1 MAGFSIGKQNIA
13 VLGTVLA
20 VIFLGACYF
29 FLYIP
34 SNEKTVQERRFRCLQ
49 NIDGNIH
56 SKIESGFFQVNSLFK
71 TYPKYSLTLKTYI
84 DKYPKTNFTLI
95 PVRKLS
101 KKESQIFKTGIDS
114 LSSIAV
120 DFNSRQIILSVNK
133 YLKIKNRKTDS
144 PYRMEIRYRF
154 EQFIKP
160 LLLAGVFDNYVVFYS
175 DKTDSKIVY
184 ESFPSGLSFQK
195 RDSLLGV
202 KNGVVGPGVRSLK
215 VGGADYKVF
224 SQPVNIDDHSEWI
237 ISGFVLN
244 KNYQKEKN
252 QLPVSIVLFLLTAV
266 IIMIVSFPWLKLYHM
281 GNKDNL
287 TITDCLSTILVSMA
301 LMSLLFFI
309 LFKYT
314 LDSKPDISYQSRNCL
329 ANSISSAFTKELYT
343 AYIKLRGFDALYAEN
358 ETADIINLGKPNVK
372 IKRYYNNKTDSN
384 FSDRNFSDST
394 DKYEINKLTGLS
406 VNQVFWADSTGME
419 KNAWTTDSINAP
431 HLNLKSRAYFNR
443 IINNKTYGF
452 KNKEFYLDQL
462 ISRITGIFSS
472 VISMPTKVNN
482 TRVAAMSF
490 DMMSLKNVAMPDGYM
505 FAIIDSSG
513 KVLYHYL
520 AYRNLKENLKDEFA
534 DSTELVSSLQAKSD
548 TFFNAEYF
556 GKPYIIKIK
565 PIDNVP
571 YFIVVFEDNS
581 YSETRDT
588 EVYIFTI
595 AMLLCLFV
603 LLVLQFI
610 IISLVSSK
618 QSFLKKQLFETSW
631 IGPKVDLHRQY
642 NQAIISNAAIIFLL
656 IIFFKCCSFL
666 GYLYIL
672 LFSITFISIILNSI
686 FAIHYKKHNPYNYRF
701 KIIALRWLILF
712 VGVIDYVAWTTLNHG
727 SSKTSEHGIFKIFD
741 HNHFFVLLLF
751 ELLSLALC
759 TLICKF
765 SSYLL
770 EKARNLKPKY
780 SINWTFS
787 QSFALM
793 ATTGLVITSGLPVML
808 FYIYS
813 YDYEQNVNTRYK
825 QVVFGSALTQKIPKK
840 SITAQK
846 LDSIK
851 KGLLYTEGIY
861 YDGTFINDINIK
873 TDTIQNK
880 SSSYSK
886 EDILTVQLLSAFRF
900 YKGDN
905 AMKSNNL
912 NLTHAGNGIY
922 FNHLLQDK
930 CDKSEGTI
938 TYKQIYRN
946 GAPVNIM
953 ITSSSNLNYELK
965 SSQFLLFLLLAILI
979 FCYALNKIIRKLFG
993 LNLPSTDDWKKIDE
1007 QLLLDTNLNKLVFI
1021 VGVPGSG
1028 KLSKLKE
1035 KINQKKLLDD
1045 NGGPLILNE
1054 EDPSKYNVFIA
1065 DMILISPEAGE
1076 ADPAWKECRE
1086 KALKNETMVI
1096 INHFEYNIRNVNT
1109 NIIKLNFLEALLQ
1122 KGKSKVI
1129 IISTVHP
1136 VTFLNSFSS
1145 RVDNSI
1151 SNELANKTLQ
1161 ENDLERWHVLLG
1173 HFRILI
1179 QSLEGSQIPH
1189 HVSITERIIM
1199 EETQYTHFLHKMQEL
1214 SLKIPSSLDNSDF
1227 DAIGTITDSLIF
1239 KLQLTSQ
1246 YFYTYIWQS
1255 LTQEEKFLLYDLA
1268 EDGLVNSYDSYNLSM
1283 LISKGLIIRFNGTL
1297 MLFNRGF
1304 RNFILTS
1311 IGNAEVNRIKNL
1323 VKDTGNWGNLKTPLT
1338 LAILAILIFLIA
1350 SQQEA
1355 YSNIIAYITA
1365 FGAGISGILK
1375 IFSMVGNNNNPEKA

>member
-34 SNEKTVQERRFRCLQ
+34 NNEKTVQERRFRCLQ
-49 NIDGNIH
+49 NIDGNFH
-56 SKIESGFFQVNSLFK
+56 SKIESSFFQVNSLFK

-84 DKYPKTNFTLI
+84 DKYPKTNFALI

-133 YLKIKNRKTDS
+133 YLKIKNRKTDL
-144 PYRMEIRYRF
+144 PYRMEIRYGF

-160 LLLAGVFDNYVVFYS
+160 LLLAGVFDNYIVFYS

-184 ESFPSGLSFQK
+184 QSFPSGLSFQK

-215 VGGADYKVF
+215 VGGTDYKVF

-252 QLPVSIVLFLLTAV
+252 QLPLSIVLFLLTAV
-266 IIMIVSFPWLKLYHM
+266 ITMIVSFPWLKLYQM
-281 GNKDNL
+281 GNKDKL
-287 TITDCLSTILVSMA
+287 TITDGVSTILVSMA
-301 LMSLLFFI
+301 LMSLLFFV
-309 LFKYT
+309 LFKYA
-314 LDSKPDISYQSRNCL
+314 LDSKPDISYQSGNFL
-329 ANSISSAFTKELYT
+329 AKSISSAFTKELNT
-343 AYIKLRGFDALYAEN
+343 AYSKLDSFNNLYAEIK
-358 ETADIINLGKPNVK
+358 TYDIINLGKSKAKV
-372 IKRYYNNKTDSN
+372 IKGD
-384 FSDRNFSDST
+384 FHDST
-394 DKYEINKLTGLS
+394 DIDEINKLTGLS
-406 VNQVFWADSTGME
+406 VNRVFWADATGME

-431 HLNLKSRAYFNR
+431 HLNLKSRQYFNA

-452 KNKEFYLDQL
+452 KNKEFYLEQL
-462 ISRITGIFSS
+462 TSRITGIFSS

-482 TRVAAMSF
+482 TSVAAMSF
-490 DMMSLKNVAMPDGYM
+490 NMTSVKNVVMPDGYM
-505 FAIIDSSG
+505 FAIINSSG
-513 KVLYHYL
+513 NVLYHYR
-520 AYRNLKENLKDEFA
+520 AERNLNENLKDEFA
-534 DSTELVSSLQAKSD
+534 DSTELVSALQAKSD
-548 TFFNAEYF
+548 TFFKAEYF
-556 GKPYIIKIK
+556 GKPYIIKIR
-565 PIDNVP
+565 PMDIVP

-588 EVYIFTI
+588 EVYIFTF
-595 AMLLCLFV
+595 AMLFFLLV

-610 IISLVSSK
+610 TIFLASSK
-618 QSFLKKQLFETSW
+618 RSFFKNQLFETSW

-656 IIFFKCCSFL
+656 IVFFKCSSFL
-666 GYLYIL
+666 EYLYIL

-686 FAIHYKKHNPYNYRF
+686 FAIHYKKHNHYNYRF

-712 VGVIDYVAWTTLNHG
+712 VGVIDYVAWRTLDHG

-759 TLICKF
+759 ILICKF

-770 EKARNLKPKY
+770 EKARNLKYKY

-808 FYIYS
+808 FYTYS

-825 QVVFGSALTQKIPKK
+825 QMVFGAALAQKIPKK
-840 SITAQK
+840 SITAK
-846 LDSIK
+846 TLDGIK

-861 YDGTFINDINIK
+861 YDGTFIDSVNIN
-873 TDTIQNK
+873 TDTIKNR
-880 SSSYSK
+880 SSNYSK
-886 EDILTVQLLSAFRF
+886 EDMLTISLLSAFRF
-900 YKGDN
+900 YKSGN
-905 AMKSNNL
+905 AVKSNNL
-912 NLTHAGNGIY
+912 NLNQAGQGIS

-930 CDKSEGTI
+930 CDKSKGAI

-946 GAPVNIM
+946 DDVTNMM
-953 ITSSSNLNYELK
+953 ITSSPNLNYKLK
-965 SSQFLLFLLLAILI
+965 SSQFLLFLIIAIFI
-979 FCYALNKIIRKLFG
+979 FYYALNKIIRKLFA

-1021 VGVPGSG
+1021 VGAPGSG

-1076 ADPAWKECRE
+1076 ADPTWKECRE
-1086 KALKNETMVI
+1086 KALESETMVI

-1122 KGKSKVI
+1122 KGKCKVF

-1145 RVDNSI
+1145 GVDS

-1179 QSLEGSQIPH
+1179 QSLEGSRIPP
-1189 HVSITERIIM
+1189 HVSIMERIIM
-1199 EETQYTHFLHKMQEL
+1199 EETQYTHFLHKMQGL
-1214 SLKIPSSLDNSDF
+1214 SLKIQPSLDNSDF
-1227 DAIGTITDSLIF
+1227 DAIGTTTDSLIF

-1268 EDGLVNSYDSYNLSM
+1268 EDGLVNSYDNYNLSM

-1323 VKDTGNWGNLKTPLT
+1323 VKDTGNWGNLKTPLI
-1338 LAILAILIFLIA
+1338 LAILAILVFLIA

-1355 YSNIIAYITA
+1355 YSSIITYITA
-1365 FGAGISGILK
+1365 LGAGISGILK
-1375 IFSMVGNNNNPEKA
+1375 IFSMVGNNNNSQKA